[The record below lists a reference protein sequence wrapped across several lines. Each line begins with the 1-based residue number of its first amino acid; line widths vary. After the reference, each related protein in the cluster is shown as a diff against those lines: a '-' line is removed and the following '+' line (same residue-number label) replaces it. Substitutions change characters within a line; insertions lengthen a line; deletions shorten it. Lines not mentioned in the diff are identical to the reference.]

1 MGMIRVF
8 TSKTQQIGQL
18 GEDLA
23 VKYLENKDFSII
35 ERNYTLKQGEI
46 DIIAKKDEILYF
58 FEVKASLFKNSV
70 SYETYNPA
78 ENMHPKKIEKFVR
91 TANLYVM
98 NNQVSR
104 EIRVVLLSVIINQ
117 QEKTAKIEMI
127 DF

>member
-1 MGMIRVF
+1 MIRVF

>member
-1 MGMIRVF
+1 MIRVF
-8 TSKTQQIGQL
+8 TSKTQKIGQL

-23 VKYLENKDFSII
+23 IKYLLNMDFTIV

-46 DIIAKKDEILYF
+46 DIIAKKDDILYF
-58 FEVKASLFKNSV
+58 FEVKSSILKHDV

-78 ENMHPKKIEKFVR
+78 ENMHPKKIERFVR
-91 TANLYVM
+91 TSNLYVM
-98 NNQVSR
+98 NKDVSC
-104 EIRVVLLSVIINQ
+104 EIKVVLLSVIINE